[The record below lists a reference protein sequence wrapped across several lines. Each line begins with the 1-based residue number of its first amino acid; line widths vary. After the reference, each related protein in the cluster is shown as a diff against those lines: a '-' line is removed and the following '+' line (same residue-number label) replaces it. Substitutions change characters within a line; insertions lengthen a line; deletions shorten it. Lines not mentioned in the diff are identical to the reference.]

1 LHPGICPQVIP
12 LIQDFGDYVKAE
24 YRGFRK
30 IMLDLGVFSGIDE
43 DSLAEFLDRN
53 RISGALLS
61 AKQVS
66 DQQLLGLLE
75 SKKIAVFER

>member
-1 LHPGICPQVIP
+1 
-12 LIQDFGDYVKAE
+12 
-24 YRGFRK
+24 
-30 IMLDLGVFSGIDE
+30 MLDLGVFSGIDE